1 MGKARSA
8 DHRGKWHLGP
18 NGSERYMPADA
29 SSMALQLVGNGA
41 IDLASLR
48 SRLGAE
54 TARSEFERLIEDI
67 VALKH
72 PDVRA
77 VRANPGDWGIDS
89 FVGQLA
95 EGGSVM
101 VWQAKYY
108 IDDFDKTQKDDIT
121 RSYNSA
127 RTAATREGYTLDSW
141 TLCIP
146 RTLDG
151 PESKW
156 WANWKKNRVKDG
168 VLFNLMDEGEIRRR
182 LTAPGA
188 EHVYAHYF
196 NPVIVVP
203 GATADAG
210 EERSLKELDDD
221 AQFDDALF
229 VRQMEAAKLLETR
242 SAREAFF
249 NAEIFTQEVEDKA
262 VPVELDRLTRW
273 RMRVDSTW
281 STAFNT
287 ACETGADDQLPGL
300 FQQVMDAIE
309 QRHVDEAVGLR
320 ASVIHGMGLMHQ
332 RVDNERA
339 GWIRNWRA
347 VAAAHVATPPK
358 RQSLRG
364 ASGVSTPSEGAI
376 QVDEA
381 GESLEAGLLKD
392 QSEKAGADDD

>member
-1 MGKARSA
+1 
-8 DHRGKWHLGP
+8 
-18 NGSERYMPADA
+18 MPADA
-29 SSMALQLVGNGA
+29 SSTTLQLVGNGA
-41 IDLASLR
+41 IDLESLR

-54 TARSEFERLIEDI
+54 TARAEFERLIEDI

-77 VRANPGDWGIDS
+77 VRANPGDWGIDA

-101 VWQAKYY
+101 VWQAKYF
-108 IDDFDKTQKDDIT
+108 IDDFHKTQKDDVT

-127 RTAATREGYTLDSW
+127 RAAATREGYTLESW

-156 WANWKKNRVKDG
+156 WTNWKRNRAKDG
-168 VLFNLMDEGEIRRR
+168 VLLELMDEGEIRRR
-182 LTAPGA
+182 LMAPGA
-188 EHVYAHYF
+188 EHIRAHYF

-203 GATADAG
+203 TARADGG
-210 EERSLKELDDD
+210 EERSLHELDDEE
-221 AQFDDALF
+221 QFRDALF
-229 VRQMEAAKLLETR
+229 VRQMEAANLLETR

-249 NAEIFTQEVEDKA
+249 NAEILTQEVEDKA
-262 VPVELDRLTRW
+262 VPAELDRLKRW

-287 ACETGADDQLPGL
+287 ACETGKDDQLPGL
-300 FQQVMDAIE
+300 FQNVMDAIE
-309 QRHVDEAVGLR
+309 QRHVDEAAGLR

-332 RVDNERA
+332 RVDNRRA
-339 GWIRNWRA
+339 GWVRNWRA
-347 VAAAHVATPPK
+347 VAATHDAVRPK
-358 RQSLRG
+358 RPPLRETSMDLLG
-364 ASGVSTPSEGAI
+364 EEAVGVN
-376 QVDEA
+376 EA
-381 GESLEAGLLKD
+381 GDELERAATED
-392 QSEKAGADDD
+392 QPVITGAYDG

>member
-1 MGKARSA
+1 
-8 DHRGKWHLGP
+8 
-18 NGSERYMPADA
+18 MPTRA
-29 SSMALQLVGNGA
+29 SSSTTLQLVGNGS

-48 SRLGAE
+48 TRLGLE
-54 TARSEFERLIEDI
+54 TARTEFERLVEDI

-77 VRANPGDWGIDS
+77 VRANPGDWGIDA
-89 FVGQLA
+89 FVGQLN
-95 EGGSVM
+95 EGGTAM
-101 VWQAKYY
+101 VWQAKYF

-121 RSYNSA
+121 RSYNAA
-127 RTAATREGYTLDSW
+127 RAAATREGYLLDSW

-156 WANWKKNRVKDG
+156 WANWQRNRTKDG
-168 VLFNLMDEGEIRRR
+168 VLFDLMDEGEIRRR

-188 EHVYAHYF
+188 EPIRNYYF

-203 GATADAG
+203 STSADDSK
-210 EERSLKELDDD
+210 ERPLHELDDD

-229 VRQMEAAKLLETR
+229 VRQMEAARLPETR

-249 NAEIFTQEVEDKA
+249 NAEILTQELEDKG
-262 VPVELDRLTRW
+262 VPAELDKLRRW

-287 ACETGADDQLPGL
+287 ACHSSQDDQLPGL
-300 FQQVMDAIE
+300 FQNVMDVIE
-309 QRHVDEAVGLR
+309 QRHTDEAVKLR

-332 RVDNERA
+332 RVDSERA
-339 GWIRNWRA
+339 GWVRNWRD
-347 VAAAHVATPPK
+347 VAAAHDATPPT
-358 RQSLRG
+358 RQSVRG
-364 ASGVSTPSEGAI
+364 APADLAEEEPTDSLGSAQASDGPRTPAAI
-376 QVDEA
+376 EQPVTDGGGSA
-381 GESLEAGLLKD
+381 
-392 QSEKAGADDD
+392 

>member
-1 MGKARSA
+1 
-8 DHRGKWHLGP
+8 
-18 NGSERYMPADA
+18 MPTDA
-29 SSMALQLVGNGA
+29 SSTTLQLVGNGA
-41 IDLASLR
+41 IDLESLR

-54 TARSEFERLIEDI
+54 TARAEFERLIEDI

-77 VRANPGDWGIDS
+77 VRANPGDWGIDA

-101 VWQAKYY
+101 VWQAKYF
-108 IDDFDKTQKDDIT
+108 IDDFDKTQKDEVT

-156 WANWKKNRVKDG
+156 WANWKRNRAKDG
-168 VLFNLMDEGEIRRR
+168 VLFELMDEGEIRRR
-182 LTAPGA
+182 LLSAGA
-188 EHVYAHYF
+188 EHLRAHYF

-203 GATADAG
+203 SARADRG
-210 EERSLKELDDD
+210 EERSLQELDDE

-229 VRQMEAAKLLETR
+229 VRQMEAANLVETR

-262 VPVELDRLTRW
+262 VPGELDRLKRW

-287 ACETGADDQLPGL
+287 ACETGENDQLPGL
-300 FQQVMDAIE
+300 FQSVMDAIE
-309 QRHVDEAVGLR
+309 QRHVDEAAGLR

-339 GWIRNWRA
+339 GWVRNWRTI
-347 VAAAHVATPPK
+347 AAAHDAASPK
-358 RQSLRG
+358 RQSVRRT
-364 ASGVSTPSEGAI
+364 SGVDVVGEEAVQATG
-376 QVDEA
+376 DGDDREA
-381 GESLEAGLLKD
+381 GTTGD
-392 QSEKAGADDD
+392 QSVTTGGADDD